1 MCNASTLELIK
12 TNIVREVMLR
22 LGDKL
27 DSILLYGSYARE
39 DFDDD
44 SDIDIMVLAN
54 VSIDEANKIERE
66 LISLTSSLGLE
77 YNVLISLYIK
87 DCDTFNKWKDVLP
100 FYQNVIR
107 DGVRLIA

>member
-1 MCNASTLELIK
+1 MCNASTLEII
-12 TNIVREVMLR
+12 TTRITREVSLR

-27 DSILLYGSYARE
+27 DSILLYGSYARG

-44 SDIDIMVLAN
+44 SDIDMMVLAD
-54 VSIDEANKIERE
+54 VSADDANKIERE
-66 LISLTSSLGLE
+66 LVTLTSSLGLE
-77 YNVLISLYIK
+77 YNILISLYVK

-100 FYQNVIR
+100 YYQSVIR

>member
-1 MCNASTLELIK
+1 MCNESTLEVII
-12 TNIVREVMLR
+12 TSIVREVMLR

-27 DSILLYGSYARE
+27 DNILLYGSYARG

-54 VSIDEANKIERE
+54 ISIDEANKIERE